1 MLQVIYNEN
10 YEIARNIFVI
20 SIFKVRTPKLLN
32 VKYVINLQN
41 IFDMSKDAMYLL
53 WCKIFYSS
61 YIVGHNIKCCI
72 R

>member
-1 MLQVIYNEN
+1 MLQAIYNE
-10 YEIARNIFVI
+10 YHEFARNIFI
-20 SIFKVRTPKLLN
+20 IFEVRTPKLLN

-53 WCKIFYSS
+53 WCKISYSS
-61 YIVGHNIKCCI
+61 CIVGHNIKCCI

>member
-1 MLQVIYNEN
+1 MLQATCNE
-10 YEIARNIFVI
+10 YHEIARNIFVI

-53 WCKIFYSS
+53 WCKISYSS
-61 YIVGHNIKCCI
+61 CIVGHNIKFCI

>member
-1 MLQVIYNEN
+1 MVQVIYNE
-10 YEIARNIFVI
+10 YHEIARNICVI
-20 SIFKVRTPKLLN
+20 FIFEVGTPKLLN

-53 WCKIFYSS
+53 WCKISYSS
-61 YIVGHNIKCCI
+61 WIVGHNIKCCI